1 MRKYKLNVTLLIHF
15 LQQQIKL
22 NREKTDNLGEDKKKI
37 RFDFI

>member
-22 NREKTDNLGEDKKKI
+22 NREKSDNLGEDKKKNQI
-37 RFDFI
+37 